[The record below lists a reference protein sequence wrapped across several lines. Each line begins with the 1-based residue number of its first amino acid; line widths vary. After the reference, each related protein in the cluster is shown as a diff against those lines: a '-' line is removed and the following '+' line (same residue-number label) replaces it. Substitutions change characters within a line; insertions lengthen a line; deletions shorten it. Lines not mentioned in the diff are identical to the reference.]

1 MESRRHFLKL
11 TAAGIIATGATSFSG
26 AAAAVKSNGSF
37 AESFALGM
45 AGYTFREFSVEQTIE
60 MMKKTGI
67 TFLSVKD
74 FHMPMNSTK
83 QQIDAVINKFK
94 NAGITVYTVGVVYMK
109 SKEAVDQAFDYAKMA
124 GVRMIVGAP
133 DYELLPYVEK
143 KVKEYDITLAIHNHG
158 PDNPLFPN
166 PTDIWDHVKNLDQ
179 RMGICID
186 IGHTMRDGADPAA
199 DIIKYGKRIYD
210 VHIKDVTKST
220 KEGETV
226 EIGRGIIDIPAVIAA
241 LRKINYS
248 GKCSLEYEKDMKDP
262 LAGIAE
268 SLGFFK
274 GVMACR

>member
-166 PTDIWDHVKNLDQ
+166 PSDIWHHVKNLDQ

>member
-26 AAAAVKSNGSF
+26 AAAAIKGNGSF
-37 AESFALGM
+37 ADSFALGM

-60 MMKKTGI
+60 MMKKTGV

-74 FHMPMNSTK
+74 FHMPMNSTN

-109 SKEAVDQAFDYAKMA
+109 SKEAVDQAFEYAKMA

-133 DYELLPYVEK
+133 DYVLLPYVEK
-143 KVKEYDITLAIHNHG
+143 KVKEYDIRLAIHNHG

-166 PTDIWDHVKNLDQ
+166 PTDIWEHVKNLDQ

-226 EIGRGIIDIPAVIAA
+226 EIGRGIIDIPAVITA

-248 GKCSLEYEKDMKDP
+248 GKCSLEFEKDMKDP